1 MIELR
6 NCNKTYKMGEIYVP
20 ALKDVTLK
28 IEDGEFIA
36 IMGPSGS
43 GKSTLLNVLGCL
55 DILTSGQYLI
65 DGIDIS
71 EFTDS
76 QLAQI
81 RNEKIGFVFQ
91 SYNLLP
97 RLTAMSNVEL
107 PLIYSGDHNDRH
119 AKALN
124 SLKMVNLDERAKHR
138 PKELSGGEQQRV
150 AIARALA
157 NEPSIILADEPT
169 GNLDSKSGQ
178 EIMSILTK
186 LHNKGI
192 TIIMVTHDNTVAS
205 YAHRIIR
212 LKDGEIVEDQKT
224 SVDTE
229 TKKVSVLSHNDK
241 KKRRFTIAELR
252 ESVIMSVSSIF
263 SNKLRSFLTML
274 GIIVGVSA
282 VITMIAIGQGASV
295 QITQRIKQMGANLLM
310 VRPGAA
316 EHGGVRSSAGSRTS
330 LTYEDAQAIA
340 SDAQFVDKVDAN
352 FSRNGQVVYGNKNTN
367 TSINGVTSNF
377 PAVRNFPVERGVFIT
392 EDDNQFMRR
401 VAVLGKTVVTNLF
414 GAPSTKPLATY
425 DNEDPIGQYIKIN
438 RNIFQVIGV
447 MSTKG
452 SAGGF
457 RDEDD
462 VIFIPL
468 KTAQKRL
475 FGVDYVSTINIAA
488 KSQDVMDKA
497 TSEITDLLRDKH
509 NIRQEQEDDFNI
521 RSQAEILT
529 TVQDTSKTF
538 TILLASIAI
547 ISLLVGG
554 IGIMNIMF
562 VSVTERTREI
572 GIRKAIGAQKWDIL
586 GQFLIESVIVSLSG
600 GIIGIAFGILAS
612 KLTSQF
618 AGWPTVITPV
628 AVLLSFSFAVIVG
641 LTFGF
646 YPARK
651 AAMLNPIEALRYE

>member
-6 NCNKTYKMGEIYVP
+6 NCNKTYKMGDVDVP
-20 ALKDVTLK
+20 ALKNASLK

-43 GKSTLLNVLGCL
+43 GKSTLLNILGCL
-55 DILTSGQYLI
+55 DVLTSGHYLI
-65 DGIDIS
+65 DGTDIS
-71 EFTDS
+71 EYSES

-81 RNEKIGFVFQ
+81 RNEKIGFIFQ

-97 RLTAMSNVEL
+97 RLTALSNVEL
-107 PLIYSGDHNDRH
+107 TLIYSGDHNDRH
-119 AKALN
+119 GKAIN
-124 SLKMVNLDERAKHR
+124 SLKLVNLEARANHR

-150 AIARALA
+150 AIARALV
-157 NEPSIILADEPT
+157 NEPSVILADEPT
-169 GNLDSKSGQ
+169 GNLDSKSGK
-178 EIMSILTK
+178 EIMSILTE
-186 LHNKGI
+186 LHNRGI
-192 TIIMVTHDNTVAS
+192 TIIMVTHDNSVAS
-205 YAHRIIR
+205 YAQRIIR
-212 LKDGEIVEDQKT
+212 LKDGEVVEDQKNLDRT
-224 SVDTE
+224 G
-229 TKKVSVLSHNDK
+229 VSQAVVPVHNDK

-252 ESVIMSVSSIF
+252 ESVTMSVSSIF

-310 VRPGAA
+310 VRPGAS

-330 LTYEDAQAIA
+330 LKYEDAQAIA
-340 SDAQFVDKVDAN
+340 SEAQFVDKIDAN

-377 PAVRNFPVERGVFIT
+377 PEVRNFPVERGTFLT
-392 EDDNQFMRR
+392 EDDNRFMQR
-401 VAVLGKTVVTNLF
+401 VAVLGKTVVKNLF
-414 GAPSTKPLATY
+414 G
-425 DNEDPIGQYIKIN
+425 DEDPIGQYIKIN

-452 SAGGF
+452 STGGF

-475 FGVDYVSTINIAA
+475 FGVDYVSTINVEA

-497 TSEITDLLRDKH
+497 TTEITNLLRDKH
-509 NIRQEQEDDFNI
+509 KIRQGQEDDFNI
-521 RSQAEILT
+521 RSQAEILE
-529 TVQDTSKTF
+529 TVQETSRTF

-547 ISLLVGG
+547 VSLIVGG

-572 GIRKAIGAQKWDIL
+572 GIRKAIGAQRLDIL
-586 GQFLIESVIVSLSG
+586 GQFLIEAVIVSLCG
-600 GIIGIAFGILAS
+600 GIIGIILGVGAS

-618 AGWPTVITPV
+618 AHWATVITP
-628 AVLLSFSFAVIVG
+628 ASILLSFFFAFAVG
-641 LTFGF
+641 FFFGV

-651 AAMLNPIEALRYE
+651 ASLLNPIDALRYE

>member
-20 ALKDVTLK
+20 ALKDASLK

-36 IMGPSGS
+36 VMGPSGS

-55 DILTSGQYLI
+55 DVLTSGQYLI

-71 EFTDS
+71 EFSDS

-81 RNEKIGFVFQ
+81 RNEKIGFIFQ
-91 SYNLLP
+91 SYNLLS
-97 RLTAMSNVEL
+97 RLNALSNVEL
-107 PLIYSGDHNDRH
+107 ALIYSGDHNDRRK
-119 AKALN
+119 KAIN
-124 SLKMVNLDERAKHR
+124 SLRMVNLEERAKHR

-169 GNLDSKSGQ
+169 GNLDSKSGK
-178 EIMSILTK
+178 EIMSILTE

-192 TIIMVTHDNTVAS
+192 TIIMVTHDNSVAAS
-205 YAHRIIR
+205 AQRIIR
-212 LKDGEIVEDQKT
+212 LKDGEIIEDQRKIEIEGRT
-224 SVDTE
+224 QNKSLTQ
-229 TKKVSVLSHNDK
+229 NIK
-241 KKRRFTIAELR
+241 KKRRFTIAEIR
-252 ESVIMSVSSIF
+252 ESAIMSVSSIF

-274 GIIVGVSA
+274 GIIVGVAA
-282 VITMIAIGQGASV
+282 VIAMIAIGQGASV

-316 EHGGVRSSAGSRTS
+316 EFGGVRSAAGSRTS
-330 LTYEDAQAIA
+330 LTYDDAQAIA

-367 TSINGVTSNF
+367 TTINGVTSNF
-377 PAVRNFPVERGVFIT
+377 REVRNFPVDRGTFIT
-392 EDDNQFMRR
+392 EDDNIFMRR

-414 GAPSTKPLATY
+414 G
-425 DNEDPIGQYIKIN
+425 NEDPIGQYIKIN
-438 RNIFQVIGV
+438 RIIFQVIGV

-452 SAGGF
+452 STGGF

-475 FGVDYVSTINIAA
+475 FGVDYVSTINIEA

-509 NIRQEQEDDFNI
+509 NIRQGQDDDFNI

-600 GIIGIAFGILAS
+600 GLIGIVIGILAS

-628 AVLLSFSFAVIVG
+628 AVVLSFSFAVIVG

-651 AAMLNPIEALRYE
+651 AALLNPIDALRYE

>member
-6 NCNKTYKMGEIYVP
+6 NCNKTYRMGEIDVP
-20 ALKDVTLK
+20 ALKNATLK

-43 GKSTLLNVLGCL
+43 GKSTLLNILGCL
-55 DILTSGQYLI
+55 DILTSGHYLI

-97 RLTAMSNVEL
+97 RLNALSNVEL
-107 PLIYSGDHNDRH
+107 ALIYSGDHNDRRT
-119 AKALN
+119 KAIN

-169 GNLDSKSGQ
+169 GNLDSKSGK
-178 EIMSILTK
+178 EIMSVLTE
-186 LHNKGI
+186 LNNKGI

-224 SVDTE
+224 SADTE

-252 ESVIMSVSSIF
+252 ENVIMSVSSIF

-295 QITQRIKQMGANLLM
+295 QIVQRIKQMGANLLM

-367 TSINGVTSNF
+367 TSINGVTANF

-414 GAPSTKPLATY
+414 G
-425 DNEDPIGQYIKIN
+425 NEDPIGQYIKIN

-475 FGVDYVSTINIAA
+475 FGVDYVSTINIEA
-488 KSQDVMDKA
+488 KSQDVMDRA

-509 NIRQEQEDDFNI
+509 NIRQGQDDDFNI

-600 GIIGIAFGILAS
+600 GIIGVVLGILAS

-651 AAMLNPIEALRYE
+651 AALLNPIDALRYE

>member
-1 MIELR
+1 
-6 NCNKTYKMGEIYVP
+6 MGDIYVP
-20 ALKDVTLK
+20 ALKNASLK

-55 DILTSGQYLI
+55 DVLTGGQYLI

-71 EFTDS
+71 QFTDS

-81 RNEKIGFVFQ
+81 RNEKIGFIFQ

-97 RLTAMSNVEL
+97 RLNALSNVEL
-107 PLIYSGDHNDRH
+107 SLIYSGDHNDRRT
-119 AKALN
+119 KALN
-124 SLKMVNLDERAKHR
+124 SLKLVNLEERAKHR

-169 GNLDSKSGQ
+169 GNLDSKSGK
-178 EIMSILTK
+178 EIMSILTE
-186 LHNKGI
+186 LHKKGI
-192 TIIMVTHDNTVAS
+192 TIIMVTHDNSVAA
-205 YAHRIIR
+205 YAQRTIR
-212 LKDGEIVEDQKT
+212 LKDGEIIEDQRKSEIEGGVQNKPLT
-224 SVDTE
+224 Q
-229 TKKVSVLSHNDK
+229 NNK
-241 KKRRFTIAELR
+241 KKRRFTIAEIR
-252 ESVIMSVSSIF
+252 ESAIMSVSSIF

-274 GIIVGVSA
+274 GIIVGVGA
-282 VITMIAIGQGASV
+282 VITMIAIGQGAGV

-330 LTYEDAQAIA
+330 LTYEDAQVIA
-340 SDAQFVDKVDAN
+340 GESQFINKVDAN
-352 FSRNGQVVYGNKNTN
+352 FSRNAQVVYGNNNTN
-367 TSINGVTSNF
+367 TNINGVTSNF
-377 PAVRNFPVERGVFIT
+377 PEIRNFPIERGVFIT
-392 EDDNQFMRR
+392 EDDNLFMKR
-401 VAVLGKTVVTNLF
+401 VAVLGKTIVTNLF
-414 GAPSTKPLATY
+414 GN
-425 DNEDPIGQYIKIN
+425 DDPIGQYIKIN
-438 RNIFQVIGV
+438 RIIFQVIGV

-452 SAGGF
+452 STGGF

-475 FGVDYVSTINIAA
+475 FGVDYVSTINIEA

-497 TSEITDLLRDKH
+497 TAEITNLLRDEH
-509 NIRQEQEDDFNI
+509 NIRQGQEDDFNI

-572 GIRKAIGAQKWDIL
+572 GVRKAIGAQKWDIL

-600 GIIGIAFGILAS
+600 GLIGILIGILAS

-628 AVLLSFSFAVIVG
+628 AVILSFSFAVIVG

-651 AAMLNPIEALRYE
+651 AALLNPIDALRYE

>member
-1 MIELR
+1 
-6 NCNKTYKMGEIYVP
+6 MGEIYVP

-107 PLIYSGDHNDRH
+107 PLIYSGNHGKRKETAIN
-119 AKALN
+119 ALRA
-124 SLKMVNLDERAKHR
+124 VNLDERAKHR

-169 GNLDSKSGQ
+169 GNLDSKSGK
-178 EIMSILTK
+178 EIMSILTE
-186 LHNKGI
+186 LHKKGI

-224 SVDTE
+224 SADTE

-377 PAVRNFPVERGVFIT
+377 PEVRNFPVERGVFIT

-414 GAPSTKPLATY
+414 G
-425 DNEDPIGQYIKIN
+425 NEDPIGQYIKIN

-452 SAGGF
+452 STGGF

-475 FGVDYVSTINIAA
+475 FGVDYVSTINIEA

-497 TSEITDLLRDKH
+497 ISEITDLLRDKH

-600 GIIGIAFGILAS
+600 GIIGIVLGILAS

-651 AAMLNPIEALRYE
+651 AALLNPIEALRYE